1 LKYQKNIFLLILVLI
16 TVWIFN
22 ISLGS
27 VSIPFS
33 ETIKYLVGKTLEN
46 DTWQT
51 ILHQIRIPKSLTA
64 IIVGSGLSIAGLVMQ
79 TLFRNPMAGPS
90 VLGISAGASLGVALL
105 IMGSGLIG
113 FVEPDSIGFKI
124 SSVLSA
130 IFGSLLV
137 LILILLLSIR
147 IKNSVSIL
155 IIGLMLS
162 ALTTSI
168 VSILSFYST
177 AQKLQQYLFW
187 GFGNLGNL
195 DYTSLFLLAMVVG
208 VAIISIIP
216 QLKQM
221 NSMMLG
227 ENFAKSLGINVNFL
241 KKYLL
246 LITGIIIGILTAFV
260 GPIAFI
266 GLATPHLARLI
277 FKTSDH
283 KILFPSVLLI
293 GSIVMLV
300 CDTIAQLPFND
311 QVIPINA
318 VTSLIGAPIV
328 IFLVLKQKKYQI

>member
-1 LKYQKNIFLLILVLI
+1 MKYQKNIFLLIFVLI

-27 VSIPFS
+27 VSIPFP
-33 ETIKYLVGKTLEN
+33 ETIKYILGKTLEN

-64 IIVGSGLSIAGLVMQ
+64 IIVGSGLSTAGLVMQ

-105 IMGSGLIG
+105 ILGTGWLGFIELGSI
-113 FVEPDSIGFKI
+113 SFKI
-124 SSVLSA
+124 SIVLSA

-137 LILILLLSIR
+137 LLLILLLSIR

-162 ALTTSI
+162 ALTSSI
-168 VSILSFYST
+168 VSILSYYSS
-177 AQKLQQYLFW
+177 AEKLQQYLFW

-195 DYTSLFLLAMVVG
+195 DYTSIFLLAIVVG
-208 VAIISIIP
+208 LAIIAIIP
-216 QLKQM
+216 QLKPM

-246 LITGIIIGILTAFV
+246 IITGIIVGILTAFV

-266 GLATPHLARLI
+266 GLAAPHIARLI

-293 GSIVMLV
+293 GSIVMLL